1 MSMDSSRLSLV
12 QTAARLLREG
22 PRPTAELAEEL
33 MKLSGNPEAAASIVH
48 ALLAPDPRFRVDADG
63 IWWLQESFRSVGS
76 SLDFLDYA
84 VVDLETT
91 GGTHGTGHRIL
102 EVAVVTIRDG
112 AIADTFRTLVNPG
125 RAIPHGVVRLTGITD
140 RMVAGAP
147 FFDEIAEELLTHLQ
161 GRVFVAH
168 NVRFDWAFVRDE
180 LESALGEVPD
190 VQRICTVRMARKL
203 LPTLRRHHLDA
214 LSAHY
219 GIEIHGR
226 HRAYGDALATAR
238 ILLRLL
244 DEAGRRG
251 IADLHALVTFLDR
264 GASANQRDPSSP
276 GSSQASPAGPPPPS
290 PSDSED
296 AA

>member
-1 MSMDSSRLSLV
+1 MSMDGSRVSLV
-12 QTAARLLREG
+12 QTAARLLRER
-22 PRPTAELAEEL
+22 PRPTSELAEEL
-33 MKLSGNPEAAASIVH
+33 MKLSGNPGAAASVVR
-48 ALLAPDPRFRVDADG
+48 ALLGPDPRFRMDEEGV
-63 IWWLQESFRSVGS
+63 WWLQEAFRSVGS

-91 GGTHGTGHRIL
+91 GGAYGKGHRIL
-102 EVAVVTIRDG
+102 EVAVVRIRDG
-112 AIADTFRTLVNPG
+112 AIAETFRTLVNPG
-125 RAIPHGVVRLTGITD
+125 RSIPYGVTRLTGITD
-140 RMVAGAP
+140 AMAARAP
-147 FFDEIAEELLTHLQ
+147 HFDEIAEELLAHLR

-168 NVRFDWAFVRDE
+168 NARFDWSFIRDE
-180 LESALGEVPD
+180 LECARGEVPD
-190 VQRICTVRMARKL
+190 VQRICTVRMSRKL
-203 LPTLRRHHLDA
+203 LPALRRHHLDA

-251 IADLHALVTFLDR
+251 IADLHALVTLLD
-264 GASANQRDPSSP
+264 GAAFRRKD
-276 GSSQASPAGPPPPS
+276 GAGDS